1 MSPPSSDAS
10 MPPEVLLRS
19 GRASYELVKSLG
31 AAHHGELLLARRR
44 YEADFCGYAVIKRPL
59 GEDAAAIHR
68 LLEEGRL
75 TALLHH
81 PNVVSVHHLKG
92 PDDTPVLVFEHT
104 PGHRLDALL
113 EASSRS
119 HLPFSEG
126 FALYVAAEIA
136 EALHHA
142 HTLTDE
148 HGHPLRVV
156 HRDVAPHNILVTEHG
171 AVKLLDFGAAT
182 CVFSG
187 DTAHAAPP
195 VSLAY
200 AAPEHVARQPLDGR
214 ADLFGLGLVLLQ
226 LLTGRHLFEGAD
238 RFEAERRHRHE
249 RALTQPPSNAGEAL
263 EDAMKNAVGLA
274 AARELRRRIRAYGH
288 DDLEDALRS
297 VPAAFQ
303 PLLRGTLAP
312 AREERF
318 STGAELA
325 RALRLYARR
334 AGLVFGRA
342 EALAEVTG
350 LRYAALRVQ
359 AGESPEEVLEDR
371 LLPEEDPAS

>member
-10 MPPEVLLRS
+10 AQPHVLLRS

-44 YEADFCGYAVIKRPL
+44 YESDFGGYAVIKRPL
-59 GEDAAAIHR
+59 RAEAAHR

-81 PNVVSVHHLKG
+81 PNVVSVHDLKG
-92 PDDTPVLVFEHT
+92 PDDAPVLVFEHT
-104 PGHRLDALL
+104 PGHRLDSLL
-113 EASSRS
+113 ESSARA
-119 HLPFSEG
+119 HLPFTEG
-126 FALYVAAEIA
+126 FALYVAAEVA

-148 HGHPLRVV
+148 HGRPLRVV
-156 HRDVAPHNILVTEHG
+156 HRDVGPHNILITEHG
-171 AVKLLDFGAAT
+171 AVKLLDFGAASSAL
-182 CVFSG
+182 SG
-187 DTAHAAPP
+187 ALETQEHPT
-195 VSLAY
+195 SLAY

-214 ADLFGLGLVLLQ
+214 ADLFSLGLVLLQ

-238 RFEAERRHRHE
+238 RFEAERRQRRA
-249 RALTQPPSNAGEAL
+249 RALSQESAAEVHALDSAMQEA
-263 EDAMKNAVGLA
+263 VSLA
-274 AARELRRRIRAYGH
+274 AARELRRRIRAYGRE
-288 DDLEDALRS
+288 DLEDALRA
-297 VPAAFQ
+297 VPVAFQ

-312 AREERF
+312 EREERF
-318 STGAELA
+318 GTGAELA
-325 RALRLYARR
+325 RTLRLYARR

-342 EALAEVTG
+342 DALAEVTG
-350 LRYAALRVQ
+350 LRYASLRVQ

>member
-1 MSPPSSDAS
+1 MSPPSFDTSA
-10 MPPEVLLRS
+10 PPQVLLRS

-44 YEADFCGYAVIKRPL
+44 YESDFCGYAVIKRPL
-59 GEDAAAIHR
+59 QDSAGTEHR

-81 PNVVSVHHLKG
+81 PNVASVHHLEG
-92 PDDTPVLVFEHT
+92 PDDTAVLVFEHT
-104 PGHRLDALL
+104 PGHRLDTLL
-113 EASSRS
+113 EASGRSR
-119 HLPFSEG
+119 LPFTEG
-126 FALYVAAEIA
+126 FALYVAAEVA

-148 HGHPLRVV
+148 EGRPLRVV
-156 HRDVAPHNILVTEHG
+156 HRDVSPHNLLITEHG
-171 AVKLLDFGAAT
+171 AVKLLDFGAASS
-182 CVFSG
+182 VLS
-187 DTAHAAPP
+187 DEEQRAAPP

-200 AAPEHVARQPLDGR
+200 AAPEHVARQALDGR
-214 ADLFGLGLVLLQ
+214 ADLFSLGLVLLQ

-238 RFEAERRHRHE
+238 RFEAERRRRREHALPSAAPTHE
-249 RALTQPPSNAGEAL
+249 AAL
-263 EDAMKNAVGLA
+263 DAAMQEAVGMA
-274 AARELRRRIRAYGH
+274 ASRELRRRIRAYGH
-288 DDLEDALRS
+288 EDLEDALRS
-297 VPAAFQ
+297 VPVAFQ

-312 AREERF
+312 EREERF
-318 STGAELA
+318 GTGAELA

-334 AGLVFGRA
+334 AGLVFGRP

-359 AGESPEEVLEDR
+359 AGATPEEVMEDR
-371 LLPEEDPAS
+371 LLPEEDPAG